1 MKQNYKSTINACFCA
16 YIVQAIINNF
26 APLLF
31 VKFQNEFTVPLS
43 QITLLITF
51 NFSVQLLVDLLSA
64 KVLDKIGYR
73 ASMIAA
79 HFLSSLGMISLAVL
93 PFVLSNHFVGLLLSV
108 MISAIGG
115 GILEVL
121 VSPIVE
127 ACPSDNKE
135 KAMSLLHSFYC
146 WGHVGVVLLS
156 TLFFRLCGIDNWRV
170 IAVLWAIIP
179 AVNCFVFARVP
190 IPMLISSEQKGMTIK
205 ELLTS
210 KVFIILFIMMVCS
223 GASEQAISQWV
234 STFACSGLG
243 ISKTVGDL
251 TGTLMFAVLMGTAR
265 ALYGKY
271 GDRVPQRKMIPIAS
285 AVCIA
290 SYMVVALSHV
300 PAISLAGC
308 ALCGLSVGIIW
319 PGTFSISA
327 SRLPTGSTA
336 MFALLA
342 LGGDLGCSAGPSV
355 VGFVSSAFNNNLK
368 VGILFA
374 TAFPVTLLIS
384 TLLLNKSKSR

>member
-1 MKQNYKSTINACFCA
+1 MKQSYKSTINACFCA

-93 PFVLSNHFVGLLLSV
+93 PFVLSNHFVGLLMSV

-156 TLFFRLCGIDNWRV
+156 TLFFRLCIIGIQQQPKDRHTVCNG
-170 IAVLWAIIP
+170 IP
-179 AVNCFVFARVP
+179 RNPPHQHPLAKQAR
-190 IPMLISSEQKGMTIK
+190 
-205 ELLTS
+205 
-210 KVFIILFIMMVCS
+210 
-223 GASEQAISQWV
+223 
-234 STFACSGLG
+234 
-243 ISKTVGDL
+243 
-251 TGTLMFAVLMGTAR
+251 
-265 ALYGKY
+265 
-271 GDRVPQRKMIPIAS
+271 
-285 AVCIA
+285 
-290 SYMVVALSHV
+290 
-300 PAISLAGC
+300 
-308 ALCGLSVGIIW
+308 
-319 PGTFSISA
+319 
-327 SRLPTGSTA
+327 
-336 MFALLA
+336 
-342 LGGDLGCSAGPSV
+342 
-355 VGFVSSAFNNNLK
+355 
-368 VGILFA
+368 
-374 TAFPVTLLIS
+374 
-384 TLLLNKSKSR
+384 